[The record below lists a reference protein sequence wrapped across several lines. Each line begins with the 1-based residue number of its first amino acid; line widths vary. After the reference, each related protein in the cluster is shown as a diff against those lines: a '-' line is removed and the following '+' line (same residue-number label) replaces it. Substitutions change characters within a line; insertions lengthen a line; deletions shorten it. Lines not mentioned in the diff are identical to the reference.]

1 MATQLADREAS
12 SNAAPEAVVVR
23 FAGDSGDGM
32 QLTGGQFTLSSALA
46 GNDFATFPDFP
57 AEIRAPQGT
66 LFGVSAFQINFG
78 STSIDTA
85 GDAPDVL
92 VAMNPA
98 ALKTNVGALKPG
110 GLIIAD
116 TGEFTK
122 RNLEKAKYEV
132 NPLEDGSLA
141 KWQVL
146 AFDISAL
153 TLESVKPFGLG
164 NKEALRCKNMWTL
177 GLALW
182 MFDRD
187 RQPLIDWLNQ
197 KFAKNKVLAD
207 ANVAAL
213 NAGHAYGET
222 AELGGHVKKLHLGP
236 VPTPAGLYRTITGA
250 DAVALGLV
258 AGAQLAHLPMF
269 FGGYPITPASSIL
282 HALVR
287 LKEFGVTTFQAE
299 DEIAAICAAI
309 GASYAGQLGVTSSSG
324 PGIALKGEAMGLA
337 VMTELPLVIV
347 NSQRGGPSTGLP
359 TKTEQSDLYQAVY
372 GRNGDAPIPVI
383 SARSPS
389 DAFECAIEACRIAV
403 QYMTP
408 VILLTDGYIA
418 NAAEPWKVPNPAE
431 YAEFPVSFLA
441 EKNAGDTL
449 LPYKRDAKGARPW
462 IKPGTPGLMHR
473 IGGIEKAVD
482 TGHLDYSPANHQ
494 AMTDAR
500 KAKVDGIA
508 GSIPDQDVCLGDAGG
523 KLAVVGW
530 GSTYGPIHQ
539 AVGRARAK
547 GLDVSHIHVRHIWPL
562 PQNLGELLKGYDK
575 VLVPEMNTG
584 QFKTVL
590 RDQFLVDA
598 QPLTKTSGQPFT
610 IAEIEAAIGSYFD
623 GLPGN
628 AGGSDLPADKTQ
640 LPTPQSGH
648 DDGSLHSE
656 SQSPQSSKG

>member
-1 MATQLADREAS
+1 MATQLADSGPAALVGDDS
-12 SNAAPEAVVVR
+12 APEAVVVR

-32 QLTGGQFTLSSALA
+32 QLTGGQFTLSTALT
-46 GNDFATFPDFP
+46 GNDLATFPDFP

-78 STSIDTA
+78 STDIETA

-122 RNLEKAKYEV
+122 RNLDKAKYET
-132 NPLEDGSLA
+132 NPIEDGSLA
-141 KWQVL
+141 KWDVL

-153 TLESVKPFGLG
+153 TLEAVKPFGLG

-187 RQPLIDWLNQ
+187 REPLIQWLKD
-197 KFAKNKVLAD
+197 KFRKNPVLAD

-222 AELGGHVKKLHLGP
+222 AELAGPLKQYHLDP
-236 VPTPAGLYRTITGA
+236 VSSAPGLYRTVTGA
-250 DAVALGLV
+250 ESVSLGLV
-258 AGAQLAHLPMF
+258 AGAQLANLPMF
-269 FGGYPITPASSIL
+269 FGGYPITPASAIL
-282 HALVR
+282 HNLAKM
-287 LKEFGVTTFQAE
+287 KEFGVTTFQAE

-309 GASYAGQLGVTSSSG
+309 GASYAGHLGVTSSSG

-337 VMTELPLVIV
+337 IMTELPLVIV

-372 GRNGDAPIPVI
+372 GRNGDAPLPVI
-383 SARSPS
+383 AARSPA
-389 DAFECAIEACRIAV
+389 DAFDCAIEACRIAV
-403 QYMTP
+403 KYMTP

-418 NAAEPWKVPNPAE
+418 NAAEPWKVPDPAS
-431 YAEFPVSFLA
+431 YQPFPVEFLTERNGAPDA
-441 EKNAGDTL
+441 EGNSAV
-449 LPYKRDAKGARPW
+449 LPFKRDDRGVRPW

-482 TGHLDYSPANHQ
+482 TGNIDYSPLAHQ
-494 AMTDAR
+494 SQTDAR
-500 KAKVDGIA
+500 KAKVDGVA
-508 GSIPDQDVCLGDAGG
+508 KDIPAQEVCLGNPGG

-530 GSTYGPIHQ
+530 GSTFGPIHQ
-539 AVGRARAK
+539 AVRRARRA
-547 GLDVSHIHVRHIWPL
+547 GLDVSHIHVRHIWPM
-562 PQNLGELLKGYDK
+562 PANLGDLLKSYENI
-575 VLVPEMNTG
+575 LVPEMNTG

-598 QPLTKTSGQPFT
+598 RPLTKTSGQPFA
-610 IAEIEAAIGSYFD
+610 IAEIEAAIAAYFD
-623 GLPGN
+623 DIPDN
-628 AGGSDLPADKTQ
+628 EGGEVDANRRQ
-640 LPTPQSGH
+640 LPSIKAVNP
-648 DDGSLHSE
+648 
-656 SQSPQSSKG
+656 

>member
-1 MATQLADREAS
+1 MATATMDEA
-12 SNAAPEAVVVR
+12 AAAKPGEGAPEAVVVR

-32 QLTGGQFTLSSALA
+32 QLTGGQFTLSTALA
-46 GNDFATFPDFP
+46 GNDLATFPDFP

-78 STSIDTA
+78 STEVDTA

-98 ALKTNVGALKPG
+98 ALKTNVGMLKPG

-116 TGEFTK
+116 SGEFTK
-122 RNLEKAKYEV
+122 RNLEKAKYAV
-132 NPLEDGSLA
+132 SPLDDGSLD
-141 KWQVL
+141 KWQL
-146 AFDISAL
+146 LSFDISAL
-153 TLESVKPFGLG
+153 TLEAVKPFGLG

-187 RQPLIDWLNQ
+187 RKPLVDWLNA
-197 KFAKNKVLAD
+197 KFRKSPVLAD
-207 ANVAAL
+207 ANIAAL

-222 AELGGHVKKLHLGP
+222 AELSGPLRQLHINPVKSEP
-236 VPTPAGLYRTITGA
+236 GLYRTVTGA
-250 DAVALGLV
+250 EAVSLGLV
-258 AGAQLAHLPMF
+258 AGAQLASLPMF
-269 FGGYPITPASSIL
+269 FGGYPITPASAIL
-282 HALVR
+282 HHLAR

-299 DEIAAICAAI
+299 DEIAAVASAI
-309 GASYAGQLGVTSSSG
+309 GASWAGHLGVTSSSG
-324 PGIALKGEAMGLA
+324 PGIALKTEAIGLA

-359 TKTEQSDLYQAVY
+359 TKTEQSDLYQAIY
-372 GRNGDAPIPVI
+372 GRNGDTPLPVI
-383 SARSPS
+383 AARSPA

-408 VILLTDGYIA
+408 VMLLTDGYIG
-418 NAAEPWKVPNPAE
+418 NAAEPWKVPDPKTFE
-431 YAEFPVSFLA
+431 PFPVKFL
-441 EKNAGDTL
+441 EERNGPDGTL
-449 LPYKRDAKGARPW
+449 LPYARDAKGARPW

-473 IGGIEKAVD
+473 IGGIEKNPG
-482 TGHLDYSPANHQ
+482 TGNIDYAPASHQ

-508 GSIPDQDVCLGDAGG
+508 HGIPAQGIEIGEAGG

-530 GSTYGPIHQ
+530 GSTFGPIHQ
-539 AVGRARAK
+539 AVRRARKK

-562 PQNLGELLKGYDK
+562 PENLGELLKGYERI
-575 VLVPEMNTG
+575 LVPEMNTG

-598 QPLTKTSGQPFT
+598 KPYNKVSGQPFT
-610 IAEIEAAIGSYFD
+610 IAEIEAAIEGA
-623 GLPGN
+623 L
-628 AGGSDLPADKTQ
+628 A
-640 LPTPQSGH
+640 
-648 DDGSLHSE
+648 
-656 SQSPQSSKG
+656 